1 MLCVCLSDVVT
12 VFKRTLNSK
21 GVSAYHVDGRRVEF
35 GRYKEQLEDIGIWI
49 EAKNFLVF
57 QVRTTQ
63 EIDCMLFALPLMAS
77 EAPCT
82 PADCA
87 CFFCLSFL
95 VLAC

>member
-1 MLCVCLSDVVT
+1 MSDTQLTVPCLFAIVYVVCLCFSDVVT

-57 QVRTTQ
+57 QVRTTHLQ
-63 EIDCMLFALPLMAS
+63 HPALRES
-77 EAPCT
+77 
-82 PADCA
+82 
-87 CFFCLSFL
+87 
-95 VLAC
+95 